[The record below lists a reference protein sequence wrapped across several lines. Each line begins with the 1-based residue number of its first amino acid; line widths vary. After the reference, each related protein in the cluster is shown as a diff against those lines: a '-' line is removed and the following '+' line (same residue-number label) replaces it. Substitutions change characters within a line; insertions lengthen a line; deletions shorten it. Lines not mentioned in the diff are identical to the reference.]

1 MSEIEIVEDIGGAVT
16 ITLDEAK
23 QFYDEVLDKNIP
35 KRGLPCQLEGI
46 LESVCVPLASV
57 RDDLPFCGSY
67 LKEQICIPVYLV
79 STVDFARLSNTQCF
93 SLLDFSKCGQ
103 IGL

>member
-1 MSEIEIVEDIGGAVT
+1 MSEIEIAQDIGAVT

-23 QFYDEVLDKNIP
+23 QFYDETLDKNIP

-79 STVDFARLSNTQCF
+79 STIN
-93 SLLDFSKCGQ
+93 
-103 IGL
+103 